1 MSENSENTISPFAAA
16 SANIEN
22 SASIPAEISPPP
34 LFLTLEPGGGAGCLY
49 MKTGTKYV

>member
-22 SASIPAEISPPP
+22 SASIPAEISPP
-34 LFLTLEPGGGAGCLY
+34 LFLTLEPGGAGSLY

>member
-34 LFLTLEPGGGAGCLY
+34 LFLTLDSGVGGLFVY
-49 MKTGTKYV
+49 EIRNYV